1 MKLEDNIR
9 TKIESVT
16 GDSILSASTMGGGC
30 ISDSLK
36 IKMNSGADYFLKVNF
51 STPADMFFKEAN
63 GLNELKKSN
72 SLRVPKVIMAEKNFI
87 LLELIN
93 QGNRIKN
100 FYEDFGRG
108 FALLHKFTSDS
119 FGFYEDNYIGSN
131 EQINIPNMGEENN
144 WVKFYFDNR
153 ILFQLKLAEKNGY
166 ATRELA
172 AGVSKLENKIEK
184 ILEGTE
190 ESPSL
195 LHGDLWGGN
204 YVVDDLGK
212 ACLIDPA
219 VYYGHREADLA
230 MTKLF
235 GGFGSAFYS
244 AYNEAFPLAPGYEYR
259 EDLYKLYH
267 ILNHLNL
274 FGRGYY
280 QQAISIINSYANRF

>member
-1 MKLEDNIR
+1 MKLEDKIR
-9 TKIESVT
+9 SNIESFT
-16 GDSILSASTMGGGC
+16 GDSIVSASTIGGGC
-30 ISDSLK
+30 ISNSLK

-72 SLRVPKVIMAEKNFI
+72 SLRVPQVIMAEKNFI

-93 QGNRIKN
+93 QGNRVKN

-108 FALLHKFTSDS
+108 FALMHRFTSNS
-119 FGFYEDNYIGSN
+119 FGFFEDNYIGSN
-131 EQINIPNMGEENN
+131 KQINIPQKSAENN
-144 WVKFYFDNR
+144 WVKFYFNNR
-153 ILFQLKLAEKNGY
+153 ILYQLKLAEKNGY
-166 ATRELA
+166 ATSELA
-172 AGVSKLENKIEK
+172 AGVSKLEDKIEK
-184 ILEGTE
+184 ILNETGE
-190 ESPSL
+190 NPSL

-204 YVVDDLGK
+204 YVVDELGK

-235 GGFGSAFYS
+235 GGFGSEFYS

-280 QQAISIINSYANRF
+280 QQAISIINFYANRF